1 MNKKPERVKKV
12 NPPIKY
18 PGGKR
23 FLVDQIKVL
32 WQLSQS
38 KRIVEPFSGGMA
50 VSLGISPKK
59 ARLND
64 VNQHVINFYQQIKAG
79 LIIDIEMKNRENFY
93 YERREQFNDLIKNN
107 DYNTELAASL
117 FYYLN
122 RTGFNGLVRFNGSGG
137 YNVPFG
143 RYKSINYR
151 RKFEAV
157 QKTIRN
163 WQFTSGD
170 FSKIR
175 VNKTDFLYVDPPYD
189 TDFNNYSGKPFKWS
203 DQERVIKHLKKY
215 QCPIVISNQAT
226 DRILELYKQN
236 DYKIVII
243 DAPRKIS
250 CNGNREKA
258 QEVLALRNIE
268 FKSL

>member
-12 NPPIKY
+12 DPPIKY

-23 FLVDQIKVL
+23 FLVDEIKVL

-59 ARLND
+59 TRLND
-64 VNQHVINFYQQIKAG
+64 LNQHVINFYQQIKAG
-79 LIIDIEMKNRENFY
+79 LIIDIEMKNNEKFY
-93 YERREQFNDLIKNN
+93 YERRKQFNELIKNN
-107 DYNTELAASL
+107 DFNTPLAASL

-122 RTGFNGLVRFNGSGG
+122 RTTFNGLVRFSNCTGF
-137 YNVPFG
+137 NVGFG
-143 RYKSINYR
+143 RYKTINYR
-151 RKFEAV
+151 RSFNDV

-189 TDFNNYSGKPFKWS
+189 TKFNNYSGKPFNWPE
-203 DQERVIKHLKKY
+203 QERLIKHLKKY
-215 QCPIVISNQAT
+215 ECPIVISNQAT

-236 DYKIVII
+236 NYKIILF

-250 CNGNREKA
+250 CNGNRSKA
-258 QEVLALRNIE
+258 QEVLAIKNI
-268 FKSL
+268 